1 MKQIYDGVIVLA
13 AGDALGVPAEFKSR
27 AEIADDPVISI
38 RGYGTHSASVMLV
51 HGRMIPA

>member
-1 MKQIYDGVIVLA
+1 MKQIYDGVIGLT